1 MAAEDITLVATGGT
15 KPSAPTYID
24 RITIE
29 GPASYTTGGWDPS
42 TALAAA
48 LPGRSIQDVRLDVN
62 IANGDADGAA
72 RYIHA
77 TGLIQYLV
85 AAGTEVGSTT
95 DLTGQTHTAI
105 VISE

>member
-1 MAAEDITLVATGGT
+1 MAAEDVTLVATGGQ

-24 RITIE
+24 RVTIE
-29 GPASYTTGGWDPS
+29 GPASYTTGGWDAAA
-42 TALAAA
+42 ALAAA
-48 LPGRSIQDVRLDVN
+48 LPGRSIQDVRLDTK
-62 IANGDADGAA
+62 IGNGDADGEAV
-72 RYIHA
+72 YIHA